1 MHIGYNIFKF
11 PADDDGLYLAK
22 RDDNVLVKWLKRKKI
37 LRFKPPGKARM
48 VLENSIYKRSLVASK
63 FYQMVGVPTLQI
75 FNMMIRQN
83 IIQNF
88 PVTVEGIG
96 IAENIFDLDVSTLK
110 VRTTRQ
116 RPKVVVNYCIAIQ
129 KELIENNQD
138 LILCMDIFSSINSH
152 CSQKL

>member
-1 MHIGYNIFKF
+1 M
-11 PADDDGLYLAK
+11 
-22 RDDNVLVKWLKRKKI
+22 
-37 LRFKPPGKARM
+37 
-48 VLENSIYKRSLVASK
+48 ASK
-63 FYQMVGVPTLQI
+63 FYQMVGVPTLKI
-75 FNMMIRQN
+75 FNMIIRQN

-88 PVTVEGIG
+88 SVTVEGIG